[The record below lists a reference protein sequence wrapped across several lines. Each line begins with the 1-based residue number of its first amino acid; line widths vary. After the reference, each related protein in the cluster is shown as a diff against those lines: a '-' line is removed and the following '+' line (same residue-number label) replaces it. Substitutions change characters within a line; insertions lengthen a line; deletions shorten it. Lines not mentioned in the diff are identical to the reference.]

1 MPGGGFA
8 TAGKVVASTGAG
20 GVLMISATLRARL
33 VVATLVLASLSW
45 LPNGICSA
53 ALVTVVNETF
63 DGYTSFPNMKP
74 PNDPV
79 NFGVPLTGEGADSNL
94 WLAARFEA
102 GGNGAGNTIN
112 TDVSVQESGSII
124 AGQNDT
130 PVGRAGDGAGLV
142 LRLDLTG
149 ITNVTLDFDW
159 RTYIQDAA
167 DDFVVAYY
175 VGDGTA
181 DQPGGLGNPNGVFD
195 WFNDPQLGNGSMTW
209 YNNNWTE
216 LLRASPND
224 LYTHSTFPL
233 PGNSV
238 VYLAFWNDDGSSS
251 DNELDFG
258 KFDNVVVRGEVVPE
272 PASFV
277 LLGFGL
283 LATSFRRRR
292 SAR

>member
-1 MPGGGFA
+1 
-8 TAGKVVASTGAG
+8 
-20 GVLMISATLRARL
+20 MISATLRARL
-33 VVATLVLASLSW
+33 IVGALVLASLSW
-45 LPNGICSA
+45 LPTRICSA

-63 DGYTSFPNMKP
+63 DDYTSFPNMKP

-79 NFGVPLTGEGADSNL
+79 NLGVPLTGEGADSNL

-102 GGNGAGNTIN
+102 GGNGTGNTIN
-112 TDVSVQESGSII
+112 SDVGVQETGSII

-130 PVGRAGDGAGLV
+130 PVGRSGDDAGLV

-149 ITNVTLDFDW
+149 LTNVTLDFDW

-167 DDFVVAYY
+167 DEFVVAYF

-181 DQPGGLGNPNGVFD
+181 FQPGGLGNPNGRYD

-209 YNNNWTE
+209 YNTNWTE

-224 LYTHSTFPL
+224 LFTHSTFSL

-251 DNELDFG
+251 DTELDFA
-258 KFDNVVVRGEVVPE
+258 KFDNVVVTGEVVPE
-272 PASFV
+272 PGSLI
-277 LLGFGL
+277 LLGLGL
-283 LATSFRRRR
+283 LATAFGRRR
-292 SAR
+292 STR